1 MFFKLQLRDF
11 SIWRQDIFLTFSYT
25 LREKWP
31 YSELFWCAFFRIRT
45 EYGEI
50 TRISPHSIRMRENAD
65 QNNSE
70 YGHFLH
76 SYGLVAHFLIKI
88 YLIKKRV

>member
-1 MFFKLQLRDF
+1 MVEVFHYVALRKKC
-11 SIWRQDIFLTFSYT
+11 S
-25 LREKWP
+25 
-31 YSELFWCAFFRIRT
+31 YSELFWSVLSHIRT

-50 TRISPHSIRMRENAD
+50 QSISPHSIRMRENAD